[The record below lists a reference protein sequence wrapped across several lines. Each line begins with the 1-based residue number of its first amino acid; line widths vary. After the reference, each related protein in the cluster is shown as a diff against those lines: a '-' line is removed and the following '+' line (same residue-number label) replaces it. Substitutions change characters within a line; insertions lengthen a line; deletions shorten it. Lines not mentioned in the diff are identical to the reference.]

1 MFLHPVTQGVLPCS
15 PAASTHLLHSWPTN
29 QRDTYKEMQSVETE
43 ADDAHG
49 VCREILTVSDTH
61 KEMAGSEAQCLY
73 TQADQGPTSA
83 LPFQLA

>member
-1 MFLHPVTQGVLPCS
+1 
-15 PAASTHLLHSWPTN
+15 
-29 QRDTYKEMQSVETE
+29 MQSVETE
-43 ADDAHG
+43 AGDAHG

-61 KEMAGSEAQCLY
+61 KELAGSEAQCLY